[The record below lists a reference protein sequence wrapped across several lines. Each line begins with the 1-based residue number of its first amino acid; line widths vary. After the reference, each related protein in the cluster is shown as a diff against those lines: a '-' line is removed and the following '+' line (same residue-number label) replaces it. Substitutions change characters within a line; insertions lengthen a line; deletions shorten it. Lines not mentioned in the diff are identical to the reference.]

1 MTENQIGGSR
11 LRLLCSVLLV
21 ACVGFAP
28 LSISTNA
35 VAESG
40 KSYAF
45 TISGQPLSAALV
57 RYSSVTGIDVAFD
70 GNLPANLRTSGI
82 SGNLPAEAA
91 LSRLLAGTGLTYRFT
106 TPTTALLVNSKA
118 VSPDAAADGATSLQP
133 IVLKGERGRGP
144 VVGFVATQSATGTK
158 TDAALKNTPQAIN
171 VVTRD
176 QMTAQG
182 SATLTQAFR
191 YTPGVI
197 SQFGDDSRYDWFTI
211 RGFRP
216 GRYLDGL
223 RLPFGA
229 RGYAQ
234 PRVEPY
240 SLERA
245 EVLKGPA
252 SVLYGQSEPGG
263 LINMV
268 SKRPSAT
275 AKNEVETQ
283 FGTDNR
289 IQTAFDLNGNIN
301 DDDSLLYRLVG
312 VGRLTDTQYDF
323 VKEKKGYI
331 APSFTF
337 KPDEGTSLT
346 IYGSYQRIDSPGG
359 GGAPALPA
367 NGTLYTGKY
376 PELPRSTFPGEPG
389 YDHYKS
395 EQASVGYEFEHELD
409 ETWTVRQNLRYS
421 YVSTDTQRVQ
431 PYCPSACN
439 PAGFYRYAWAF
450 PESSRAVTVDNQAV
464 GHFSTG
470 DLAHTALFG
479 LDYSY
484 ESSRYEES
492 ALSPIFKLFNG
503 FDPVYGATSVTRP
516 AIATKINQ
524 QRSQTGLY
532 AQDQVEWDRFVFSL
546 GGRYDWANTDTRT
559 RTSVAD
565 NSINQRDGH
574 FTWRAGLVYN
584 FDNGISPYAGYSTSF
599 NPASGTDRAG
609 TAFDPTTGEQFE
621 VGVKY
626 QPVGRNSFVTLS
638 AFDLTQDN
646 VLSPDPE
653 NTSFNVQTGQV
664 RMRGVELEGKAELTD
679 AFSVLASYAYTDS
692 DITKANANA
701 AGVSNQ
707 GNRFAFVPRHQA
719 SLWLDYTLQTSTAWD
734 GLSLGGGARYTGQT
748 YGDNANLFDIP
759 SYTVFDAAVRYD
771 FGKANPKME
780 GLKASLN
787 VSNLFDRK
795 YVSTCIAATGCY
807 WGEGRSIYATL
818 KYSW

>member
-28 LSISTNA
+28 LSISTDA

-144 VVGFVATQSATGTK
+144 VEGFVATQSATGTK

-376 PELPRSTFPGEPG
+376 QELPRSTFPGEPG

-565 NSINQRDGH
+565 NGINQRDGH

-807 WGEGRSIYATL
+807 WGEGRSVYATL

>member
-11 LRLLCSVLLV
+11 LRLLRSMLLV

-28 LSISTNA
+28 LSMDA
-35 VAESG
+35 LAESG

-45 TISGQPLSAALV
+45 TIVGQSLSAALV

-70 GNLPANLRTSGI
+70 GNMPANLRTSGI
-82 SGNLPAEAA
+82 NGNLPAEAA

-106 TPTTALLVNSKA
+106 TPTTALLVNSKPA
-118 VSPDAAADGATSLQP
+118 SPDAAADSTTSLQP
-133 IVLKGERGRGP
+133 IVLQGERGRGP
-144 VVGFVATQSATGTK
+144 VDGFVATESATGTK

-229 RGYAQ
+229 KGYAQ

-275 AKNEVETQ
+275 ARNEVETQ

-289 IQTAFDLNGNIN
+289 IQTAFDLNGNVN
-301 DDDSLLYRLVG
+301 DDDGLLYRLVG

-367 NGTLYTGKY
+367 NGTLFTDKY

-395 EQASVGYEFEHELD
+395 EQASVGYEFEHEID

-439 PAGFYRYAWAF
+439 PAAFYRYAWAF

-470 DLAHTALFG
+470 DLAHTSLFG

-503 FDPVYGATSVTRP
+503 LDPVYGASSVTRP

-524 QRSQTGLY
+524 QRSQTGIY

-559 RTSVAD
+559 HTSLAD
-565 NSINQRDGH
+565 NSVNQRDGH

-599 NPASGTDRAG
+599 NPASGTDHAG

-679 AFSVLASYAYTDS
+679 SFSVLASYAYTDS

>member
-118 VSPDAAADGATSLQP
+118 VSPDAAADGDTSLQP

-289 IQTAFDLNGNIN
+289 IQTAFDLNGNLN

-395 EQASVGYEFEHELD
+395 EQASVGYELEHELD

-559 RTSVAD
+559 RTSVSD
-565 NSINQRDGH
+565 NGINQRDGH

-664 RMRGVELEGKAELTD
+664 RMRGIELEGKAELTD

-719 SLWLDYTLQTSTAWD
+719 SLWLDYTLQTSTTWD

-807 WGEGRSIYATL
+807 WGEGRSVYATL